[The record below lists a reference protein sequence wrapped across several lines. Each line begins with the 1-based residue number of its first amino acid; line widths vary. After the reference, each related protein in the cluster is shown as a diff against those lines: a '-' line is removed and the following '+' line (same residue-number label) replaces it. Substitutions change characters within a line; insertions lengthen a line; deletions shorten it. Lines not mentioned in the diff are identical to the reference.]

1 MVKVKLLVKLLVT
14 LLVTLLVMVLVM
26 VMEMLMLMVLE
37 MLMLMMRRWPGQPV
51 LPSHWQSHR
60 MLRLPYGSTLATRR
74 CGAP

>member
-1 MVKVKLLVKLLVT
+1 MVKVK
-14 LLVTLLVMVLVM
+14 LLVTLLVMVLVTLLVM
-26 VMEMLMLMVLE
+26 VMVLVMVLE

-60 MLRLPYGSTLATRR
+60 MLRLPHDSTLATRR